1 MRLKL
6 AEIAENRYQQ
16 KSGIV
21 SFYEQSRSLIESFTA
36 LEQE

>member
-6 AEIAENRYQQ
+6 AETAENRYRQ

-21 SFYEQSRSLIESFTA
+21 SFYEQIRSLVESFTA